1 LSGLTLSCAASA
13 AQPQSSTLLS
23 YFIGRAEMSA
33 EFMNQKV
40 EKEMGGFNNM
50 GKPIPFS
57 KQQEAYEHCLEMGLS
72 KSRSMEVVKGVSGQL
87 ERDKPYE
94 AMSEG
99 MKFLDLTGTYRL
111 FAVLLA

>member
-1 LSGLTLSCAASA
+1 
-13 AQPQSSTLLS
+13 
-23 YFIGRAEMSA
+23 MSA

-40 EKEMGGFNNM
+40 EPEMDGFNNM

-57 KQQEAYEHCLEMGLS
+57 KQQTAYEHCLAMGLNQ
-72 KSRSMEVVKGVSGQL
+72 SRAMEVVKSMSGQL